1 MRPTPPCW
9 EAAAWT
15 ARSTVPRDRS
25 FWLSAA
31 HCTAVPQAKITKG
44 YKLPAKWV
52 IHTVGPVWHGGEKG
66 EADLLRGCYENSL
79 RLAVEHGCKS
89 VAFPAISTGV
99 YRYPLEQAAEIAVKT
114 VADFLAK
121 HPDGPAVTFVC
132 FQEQAAQLY
141 QTLLGERT
149 KA

>member
-1 MRPTPPCW
+1 MGEREKTCCFSGHRPERLPWGTMEGTPGC
-9 EAAAWT
+9 AALKT
-15 ARSTVPRDRS
+15 R
-25 FWLSAA
+25 
-31 HCTAVPQAKITKG
+31 
-44 YKLPAKWV
+44 
-52 IHTVGPVWHGGEKG
+52 
-66 EADLLRGCYENSL
+66 L

-89 VAFPAISTGV
+89 VDFPSISTGV
-99 YRYPLEQAAEIAVKT
+99 YHFPLEQAAEIAVKT